1 MLTINASVV
10 EDQPLLWNHTHHFHL
25 QWNPFGT
32 NESYFAFARQ
42 AKKTQRIILS
52 SSSESRVRVVYGVMR
67 EAGLFADN
75 FAHFVGYC
83 VYLLRNRISTAFVF
97 VDEESVDFGH
107 VHFHPDDKS
116 SRGRP
121 SAEPNTPA
129 CYEATQLALLV
140 LAGEPIMDEYELSVH
155 GRGALVHAGRG
166 AFAVSEEHVNYMRP
180 VSLLGDGTE
189 TTHVELTV
197 GAFSLVLPEVP
208 IATQVGAP

>member
-32 NESYFAFARQ
+32 NESYYAFARQ
-42 AKKTQRIILS
+42 PKKTQRITLS
-52 SSSESRVRVVYGVMR
+52 STTEARVRVLYGVMK
-67 EAGLFADN
+67 EAGLFVDN
-75 FAHFVGYC
+75 FACFVGYC

-97 VDEESVDFGH
+97 VDEEAVDFGH

-129 CYEATQLALLV
+129 CDEAAQLALLI
-140 LAGEPIMDEYELSVH
+140 LAGEPIMDEYDLSVH

-166 AFAVSEEHVNYMRP
+166 ASAMSEQFVDYMRP

-189 TTHVELTV
+189 TTQAALIV
-197 GAFSLVLPEVP
+197 GIYSLVLPEVP
-208 IATQVGAP
+208 LATSAVHP